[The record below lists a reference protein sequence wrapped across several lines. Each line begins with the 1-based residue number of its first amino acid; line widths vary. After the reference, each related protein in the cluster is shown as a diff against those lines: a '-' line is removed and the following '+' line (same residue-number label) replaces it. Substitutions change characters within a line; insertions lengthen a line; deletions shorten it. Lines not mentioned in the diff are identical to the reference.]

1 MNTTNM
7 AKELDVTLLQPRE
20 KHPTIFR
27 TFDELQKGE
36 SFVLSNDHDPRPLR
50 NQFSF
55 ERANQ
60 FEWQYLQQGPET
72 WKVRITKLA

>member
-1 MNTTNM
+1 MNATIKTELNVTT
-7 AKELDVTLLQPRE
+7 LVPRE

-27 TFDELQKGE
+27 TFDSLKAGE
-36 SFVLSNDHDPRPLR
+36 AFLLINDHDPMPLR

-60 FEWQYLQQGPET
+60 FEWEYLERGPTT
-72 WKVRITKLA
+72 WKVKLTKTR